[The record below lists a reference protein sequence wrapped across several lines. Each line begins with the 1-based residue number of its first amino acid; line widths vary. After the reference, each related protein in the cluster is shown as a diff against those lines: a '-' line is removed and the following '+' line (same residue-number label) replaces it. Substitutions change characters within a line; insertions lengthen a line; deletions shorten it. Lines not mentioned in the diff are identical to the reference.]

1 MLVLWLC
8 QPSTVSGGPGFSWR
22 SMSIA
27 DCKITHEMNSVRYN
41 PLFTTL
47 PFPPVFAAS
56 LPPYP
61 PFPDPPN
68 KTASFPSICQ
78 SHWSVRYLT
87 LDRSKSV
94 IGCFS
99 GGGKDT
105 VFITLF
111 YFSYPC
117 TFGHAF
123 QSLKCPIMFL
133 GLLDET
139 SCVRGGDLASISTVF
154 LPDERRGLGTPRQ
167 RSQVL

>member
-1 MLVLWLC
+1 M
-8 QPSTVSGGPGFSWR
+8 
-22 SMSIA
+22 
-27 DCKITHEMNSVRYN
+27 
-41 PLFTTL
+41 
-47 PFPPVFAAS
+47 
-56 LPPYP
+56 
-61 PFPDPPN
+61 
-68 KTASFPSICQ
+68 
-78 SHWSVRYLT
+78 
-87 LDRSKSV
+87 
-94 IGCFS
+94 IGCTS
-99 GGGKDT
+99 GDGKDT

-167 RSQVL
+167 DEVASFVNFTNLGSRVGQGVRGARQSGGGTQTTSMRPPSLLSWCGKGGHCVATRALFFATR

>member
-1 MLVLWLC
+1 MIG
-8 QPSTVSGGPGFSWR
+8 STSG
-22 SMSIA
+22 
-27 DCKITHEMNSVRYN
+27 D
-41 PLFTTL
+41 
-47 PFPPVFAAS
+47 
-56 LPPYP
+56 
-61 PFPDPPN
+61 
-68 KTASFPSICQ
+68 
-78 SHWSVRYLT
+78 
-87 LDRSKSV
+87 
-94 IGCFS
+94 
-99 GGGKDT
+99 GKDT

-167 RSQVL
+167 RSQVGVNFTNKSQVCKFRKYFGPCWAGRAGGETEW

>member
-1 MLVLWLC
+1 M
-8 QPSTVSGGPGFSWR
+8 
-22 SMSIA
+22 
-27 DCKITHEMNSVRYN
+27 
-41 PLFTTL
+41 
-47 PFPPVFAAS
+47 
-56 LPPYP
+56 
-61 PFPDPPN
+61 
-68 KTASFPSICQ
+68 
-78 SHWSVRYLT
+78 
-87 LDRSKSV
+87 
-94 IGCFS
+94 IGCIS

-167 RSQVL
+167 DEVASFVNFTNLGSRVGQGVRGARQSGGGTQTTSMRPHPFC